1 MPDVTDQIIERTP
14 LVAGNWKM
22 FKLRGEA
29 RAFAHALAAG
39 LDQVDEVDLAIC
51 PPLTCLADVAAIL
64 APLGV
69 GVLAQTAH
77 QAASGAFTG
86 EVSMSMLVDAGAT
99 GVLLGH
105 SERRAL
111 YGESDGAL
119 AEKVPAAL
127 AAGLEPILCVGE
139 SEAERDAG
147 VTEERLAEQVRHGLA
162 GVASSLASDVVI
174 AYEPV
179 WAIGTGRTATP
190 AIAQAA
196 HAHIRAVLEELF
208 GAAADEMRI
217 LYGGSVKP
225 ANAAELFAGPDVDGA
240 LVGGASLAVGDLLAI
255 AAGALAR

>member
-1 MPDVTDQIIERTP
+1 
-14 LVAGNWKM
+14 M
-22 FKLRGEA
+22 FKLRAEA
-29 RAFAHALAAG
+29 RAFAHELAARIG
-39 LDQVDEVDLAIC
+39 QVEEVDIAVC
-51 PPLTCLADVAAIL
+51 PPLTSLADVAAIL

-69 GVLAQTAH
+69 GVVAQNGHAGD
-77 QAASGAFTG
+77 SGAFTG
-86 EVSMSMLVDAGAT
+86 EVSMAMLADAGAT

-111 YGESDGAL
+111 YAETDDAL

-139 SEAERDAG
+139 TEAEREAG
-147 VTEERLAEQVRHGLA
+147 ATEERLASQVRRGLA
-162 GVASSLASDVVI
+162 GVAGSLATGVVI

-190 AIAQAA
+190 EIAQES
-196 HAHIRAVLEELF
+196 HAHIRSVLVDLF
-208 GAAADEMRI
+208 GDVAAYEMRI

-225 ANAAELFAGPDVDGA
+225 ANAAELFVGPDVDGA

-255 AAGALAR
+255 AAGALGR